1 MVKKMK
7 IKKDAKDPKDYQ
19 TSGQFRT
26 GDLVLIIKAPDQNIR
41 IMEPLIGKV
50 GIVEKRLGIE
60 DGIFS
65 TVNMYSVFIDNGSV
79 GIHCLDMK
87 LLSRV

>member
-1 MVKKMK
+1 MK

-60 DGIFS
+60 DGVFS
-65 TVNMYSVFIDNGSV
+65 TKNMYSVFIDNRSV
-79 GIHCLDMK
+79 DIHRADME
-87 LLSRV
+87 LLSRVL

>member
-1 MVKKMK
+1 MK

-26 GDLVLIIKAPDQNIR
+26 GDLVLIIKSPDQNIR

-50 GIVEKRLGIE
+50 GIVEKRLDIE
-60 DGIFS
+60 DGVFS
-65 TVNMYSVFIDNGSV
+65 TKNMYSVFIDNRSV
-79 GIHCLDMK
+79 DIHRADMK